1 MDNLQTN
8 NASEHTS
15 RVEDRAQAGNP
26 EPSGRVEQGMSP
38 ARRISENQG
47 QQPRERSASAF
58 QNSAAAGKYWIIL
71 GVLAVIAA
79 GCGFGLLAY
88 GNPMPV
94 GTEQFWLIA
103 ERRMN
108 SVIAMAVVAICQ
120 AMATVAFHHNLRLIT

>member
-8 NASEHTS
+8 NASGHTS

-79 GCGFGLLAY
+79 GCGFGLW
-88 GNPMPV
+88 PM
-94 GTEQFWLIA
+94 GTRCPWAPSNFGSLP
-103 ERRMN
+103 
-108 SVIAMAVVAICQ
+108 SGG
-120 AMATVAFHHNLRLIT
+120 